1 MISNL
6 FKSKRSFEQQKNI
19 NANESKILQ
28 VTFTELTKLVEES
41 LTVEGY
47 PPALILGYV
56 SPCNDFALVQKQL
69 CNIYSGP
76 LVLSSTS
83 GELNSQSGRLY
94 QSGIEGRQ
102 LIVLHI
108 FSSKII
114 DDVEIHTIELP
125 CKDIKKGENNF
136 TQAQRVESIAA
147 SLRKI
152 KPKIELD
159 PRDTLALTFICSLS
173 LCESL
178 FMEANYLNGNI
189 PVPIIGGSTAGAWD
203 LVQSPYYDNVAIRH
217 SHVSMCFVKL
227 KPEYGYRTF
236 KSHNFKPTNKK
247 WMIGNADVTF
257 RRVNDFI
264 NSETMELT
272 NVVDELSRHFNCKP
286 EKLSERINGYTFAI
300 KVADNYYIRAV
311 SGIDIDNKSVSFHC
325 DTPLGTELHLMEPKD
340 FVKQT
345 HQDFENFSKGYTPPV
360 AGILFD
366 CALRRMTNPSKIAD
380 IGCFNDFPAAGFS
393 TFGELSGVNVNH
405 TLAAVFFYRRDRNTK
420 ALFNTNLATDYA
432 DYARYFLEQ
441 PNRAKTLLTD
451 IQELVIEDNSGML
464 TIATESSDLNSN
476 AVEKVESITLQSSQ
490 LKQQLSLA
498 HKEIEK
504 QTKESTLL
512 ASNIERVNSEVTNIE
527 SIFAVIEKIAE
538 QTNLLALN
546 ASIEAAR
553 AGEHGR
559 GFAVVADEVRKL
571 SQSTKTSLDS
581 SRANVDSLLSQI
593 KSISEV
599 TTGLNSHMEN
609 TYNQFGTVISSIDA
623 IENSGK
629 DTLMY
634 LNTGLSITQ
643 DLHTANEK
651 SIGNLK
657 KSDVIRS
664 QMTDS

>member
-1 MISNL
+1 MISNI
-6 FKSKRSFEQQKNI
+6 FKSKKSFKQQENI
-19 NANESKILQ
+19 KGNESKILQ
-28 VTFTELTKLVEES
+28 VTFAELGNLFEKS
-41 LTVEGY
+41 LYIEGEK
-47 PPALILGYV
+47 PALILGYV
-56 SPCNDFALVQKQL
+56 SPGNDFASVQKQI
-69 CNIYSGP
+69 CNIYNGP

-83 GELNSQSGRLY
+83 GELNSQSDRLY
-94 QSGIEGRQ
+94 QLGTEGRQ
-102 LIVLHI
+102 SIVLHI

-114 DDVEIHTIELP
+114 EEVEIHTIALP
-125 CKDIKKGENNF
+125 CEDIKKGENNF
-136 TQAQRVESIAA
+136 TQAQRVETISA
-147 SLRKI
+147 SLREI

-203 LVQSPYYDNVAIRH
+203 LVQSPYYDGVAIRH
-217 SHVSMCFVKL
+217 SHASMCFVKL

-236 KSHNFKPTNKK
+236 KSQNFKPTNKK

-264 NSETMELT
+264 NNKTMELI
-272 NVVDELSRHFNCKP
+272 NVVDELSDHFSCKP
-286 EKLSERINGYTFAI
+286 EHLSEKISGYTFAI
-300 KVADNYYIRAV
+300 KVAGNYYIRAI
-311 SGIDIDNKSVSFHC
+311 SNIDTENKSVSFHC
-325 DTPLGTELHLMEPKD
+325 DTPLGTELHLMEPTD

-345 HQDFENFSKGYTPPV
+345 HQDFEDFSRGYKQPV

-366 CALRRMTNPSKIAD
+366 CALRRMTNPDKLAD
-380 IGCFNDFPAAGFS
+380 VSCFNDFPVAGFS
-393 TFGELSGVNVNH
+393 TFGELYGVNVNH
-405 TLAAVFFYRRDRNTK
+405 TLGAVFFYRRDENTK
-420 ALFNTNLATDYA
+420 PLFNNNLATDYA

-441 PNRAKTLLTD
+441 PNRAKALLTD

-464 TIATESSDLNSN
+464 TIATQSSDLNSN
-476 AVEKVESITLQSSQ
+476 AIEKVESITLQSSE
-490 LKQQLSLA
+490 LKQQLSQA
-498 HKEIEK
+498 HQEIEK
-504 QTKESTLL
+504 QNQEITLL
-512 ASNIERVNSEVTNIE
+512 TNNVERVNSEVTNIE
-527 SIFAVIEKIAE
+527 SIFSVIEKIAE

-581 SRANVDSLLSQI
+581 SRGNVDSLLSQI
-593 KSISEV
+593 RSISEV
-599 TTGLNSHMEN
+599 ITGLNSHMDK
-609 TYNQFGTVISSIDA
+609 TYNQFGTVISSIDG
-623 IENSGK
+623 IENSGN
-629 DTLMY
+629 DTLTF

-643 DLHTANEK
+643 NLHIASEK
-651 SIGNLK
+651 SQDNIK

-664 QMTDS
+664 QMTES